1 MVDDSLIAEP
11 HASDAEVAPGAPAPG
26 TAAEGAKAKHYTVL
40 ARRYRPQTFAEVIGQ
55 GHVARALTNAIA
67 GGRVA
72 HAYLFTGARGVGKTS
87 TARIFAKA
95 LNCPN
100 SPKEGPNAGVPCN
113 ACEICEAV
121 SEGND
126 VDVLE
131 IDGASNNGVDHIRDL
146 RGNVT
151 VKPMRAKFK
160 VYIIDEVH
168 MLSKA
173 AFNALL
179 KTLEEPPS
187 GVKFVFCTTE
197 PNKLPDTI
205 LSRVQRF
212 DFATVHVQNII
223 QRLAAIAEAEGY
235 QVEQSALELV
245 ARRAAGS
252 MRDSQSLFDQLL
264 SFGGETITADEVH
277 RLFGT
282 ASDDRLVTLV
292 GYCVNGDPARALGEL
307 EAAIG
312 DGVQLDELIDQLVGY
327 LRDLMILAA
336 GADGVPLMGVSEEHR
351 TALTEQARDWGVQT
365 TLAAVQLL
373 SEAKLRMQR
382 VTFGR
387 ALAEAALV
395 RAATLGDLDD
405 LANLAATLRDGGPP
419 AGAAPT
425 RRPARPAPQPQRSEV
440 PRRAEPVTP
449 RPRGASALREENE
462 PAGGESQKNEPAKPV
477 HVGSSPADPV
487 PAAESPAA
495 ESPAAESPAG
505 ESPESESPPVV
516 AVKPGNEAAL
526 LARLK
531 EEIGTGNALTGVRE
545 SSALAILGPDR
556 VELRFPDALKV
567 AADRCEAKRSAVEAA
582 LRATVGRPVSF
593 TVALD
598 APPANGAAKQEPTEK
613 RDASRPEPVDPED
626 IADPF
631 VRRAVDLFEA
641 RQVTSQPLPP
651 AAQAVPD

>member
-1 MVDDSLIAEP
+1 MADDPLLADPLLEDPSHREGA
-11 HASDAEVAPGAPAPG
+11 DAPAAVG
-26 TAAEGAKAKHYTVL
+26 GNGRGGAKHYTVL

-67 GGRVA
+67 AGRVA

-100 SPKEGPNAGVPCN
+100 APKEGPNAGVPCN
-113 ACEICEAV
+113 QCEICDAV

-151 VKPMRAKFK
+151 VKPMRARYK

-179 KTLEEPPS
+179 KTLEEPPA

-235 QVEQSALELV
+235 EVEQPALELV

-264 SFGGETITADEVH
+264 SFGGAKITAEEVH

-282 ASDDRLVTLV
+282 ASDDRLVALV
-292 GYCVNGDPARALGEL
+292 GYCVNGDPAGALAEL

-336 GADGVPLMGVSEEHR
+336 GADGVPLLGVSEEFR
-351 TALTEQARDWGVQT
+351 SALSEQAQDWGVQT

-405 LANLAATLRDGGPP
+405 LAGLAESLRGGGSPSGATAP
-419 AGAAPT
+419 ARNRP
-425 RRPARPAPQPQRSEV
+425 PARPAPRNSPSPSRQEPVAPRPPGAAAIQEERPTPAPAPPPRREEPQAE
-440 PRRAEPVTP
+440 RAEPD
-449 RPRGASALREENE
+449 E
-462 PAGGESQKNEPAKPV
+462 PEAPA
-477 HVGSSPADPV
+477 V
-487 PAAESPAA
+487 PSVPLKA
-495 ESPAAESPAG
+495 
-505 ESPESESPPVV
+505 
-516 AVKPGNEAAL
+516 GNEGL
-526 LARLK
+526 LLSRLK
-531 EEIGTGNALTGVRE
+531 ELIGAGNALTGVRE

-556 VELRFPDALKV
+556 VELRFPAALKV
-567 AADRCEAKRSAVEAA
+567 AAERCEAKRPAVEAA
-582 LRATVGRPVSF
+582 LRTIVGAPVSF
-593 TVALD
+593 AVALD
-598 APPANGAAKQEPTEK
+598 AAPANGAARQEAKPERSA
-613 RDASRPEPVDPED
+613 RDASRPEPVNPDD

-651 AAQAVPD
+651 AAASVPD

>member
-1 MVDDSLIAEP
+1 MADSPLLADP
-11 HASDAEVAPGAPAPG
+11 PLADPVHSDEADPAGAAG
-26 TAAEGAKAKHYTVL
+26 GNGKSGGKHYTVL

-67 GGRVA
+67 AGRVA

-100 SPKEGPNAGVPCN
+100 APKDGPNAGVPCN
-113 ACEICEAV
+113 HCEICEAV

-151 VKPMRAKFK
+151 VKPMRARFK

-179 KTLEEPPS
+179 KTLEEPPA

-235 QVEQSALELV
+235 EVEQPALELV

-264 SFGGETITADEVH
+264 SFGGEKITADEVH

-282 ASDDRLVTLV
+282 ASDDRLVALV
-292 GYCVNGDPARALGEL
+292 GCCVNGDPAGALAEL

-336 GADGVPLMGVSEEHR
+336 GADGVPLLGVSEEFR
-351 TALTEQARDWGVQT
+351 PQLAEQAQGWGVQT

-405 LANLAATLRDGGPP
+405 LAGLAESLRGGGPS
-419 AGAAPT
+419 AGAA
-425 RRPARPAPQPQRSEV
+425 AP
-440 PRRAEPVTP
+440 
-449 RPRGASALREENE
+449 
-462 PAGGESQKNEPAKPV
+462 
-477 HVGSSPADPV
+477 
-487 PAAESPAA
+487 
-495 ESPAAESPAG
+495 
-505 ESPESESPPVV
+505 
-516 AVKPGNEAAL
+516 
-526 LARLK
+526 
-531 EEIGTGNALTGVRE
+531 
-545 SSALAILGPDR
+545 
-556 VELRFPDALKV
+556 
-567 AADRCEAKRSAVEAA
+567 
-582 LRATVGRPVSF
+582 GR
-593 TVALD
+593 
-598 APPANGAAKQEPTEK
+598 N
-613 RDASRPEPVDPED
+613 R
-626 IADPF
+626 
-631 VRRAVDLFEA
+631 
-641 RQVTSQPLPP
+641 
-651 AAQAVPD
+651 

>member
-1 MVDDSLIAEP
+1 MADDSLIADP
-11 HASDAEVAPGAPAPG
+11 PANPP
-26 TAAEGAKAKHYTVL
+26 AAGGAKHYTVL

-67 GGRVA
+67 AGRVA

-87 TARIFAKA
+87 AARIFAKA

-100 SPKEGPNAGVPCN
+100 SPREGPDAGVPCN
-113 ACEICEAV
+113 ACEICRAV
-121 SEGND
+121 SEGHD

-151 VKPMRAKFK
+151 VKPMRARFK

-179 KTLEEPPS
+179 KTLEEPPG

-197 PNKLPDTI
+197 PTKLPDTI

-223 QRLAAIAEAEGY
+223 QRLAAIAEAEGFDVD
-235 QVEQSALELV
+235 QAALELV

-264 SFGGETITADEVH
+264 SFGGHGEENPRITADEVH

-282 ASDDRLVTLV
+282 ASDDRLVSLV
-292 GYCVNGDPARALGEL
+292 GRCVAGDPAGALGEL
-307 EAAIG
+307 DAAIG
-312 DGVQLDELIDQLVGY
+312 EGVQLDELVDQLVGY
-327 LRDLMILAA
+327 LRDLMVLSA
-336 GADGVPLMGVSEEHR
+336 GADGVPLLGVGEDCR
-351 TALTEQARDWGVQT
+351 AALSEQAQVWGVQT

-405 LANLAATLRDGGPP
+405 LAGLAASLRGGGGPP
-419 AGAAPT
+419 A
-425 RRPARPAPQPQRSEV
+425 ARPQTPRPPSARPPGNRPERNGAPAKPSRPV
-440 PRRAEPVTP
+440 PGRNGAGSSHEMPVTP
-449 RPRGASALREENE
+449 RPGRASALRAPTEASTPEPDPTPE
-462 PAGGESQKNEPAKPV
+462 PAAPA
-477 HVGSSPADPV
+477 V
-487 PAAESPAA
+487 PLEA
-495 ESPAAESPAG
+495 
-505 ESPESESPPVV
+505 
-516 AVKPGNEAAL
+516 GNEVAL

-531 EEIGTGNALTGVRE
+531 AAAEGGNLPTGIRDVSR
-545 SSALAILGPDR
+545 LAISGPNR
-556 VELRFPDALKV
+556 VELRFPAALK
-567 AADRCEAKRSAVEAA
+567 AAAERCDAKRPAVDAA
-582 LRATVGRPVSF
+582 LRAIVGGPATF
-593 TVALD
+593 TTALD
-598 APPANGAAKQEPTEK
+598 APPKQAAAEPA
-613 RDASRPEPVDPED
+613 RDASRPEPVDPASL
-626 IADPF
+626 ADPF
-631 VRRAVDLFEA
+631 VRRAAELFEA
-641 RQVTSQPLPP
+641 RQITAQPLPP
-651 AAQAVPD
+651 EPAPATD

>member
-1 MVDDSLIAEP
+1 MADEALIAEEDDS
-11 HASDAEVAPGAPAPG
+11 HAKPQAG
-26 TAAEGAKAKHYTVL
+26 KAKHYTVL

-67 GGRVA
+67 AGRVA

-95 LNCPN
+95 LNCPDA
-100 SPKEGPNAGVPCN
+100 PKDGPDAGVPCN
-113 ACEICEAV
+113 ACDICAAV

-151 VKPMRAKFK
+151 VKPMRARYK

-179 KTLEEPPS
+179 KTLEEPPG

-212 DFATVHVQNII
+212 DFATVGVQNII
-223 QRLAAIAEAEGY
+223 QRLAAIAEAEGFEVD
-235 QVEQSALELV
+235 QPALELV

-264 SFGGETITADEVH
+264 SFGGASITADEVH

-282 ASDDRLVTLV
+282 ASDDRLISLI
-292 GYCVNGDPARALGEL
+292 GRCVDGDPAGALREL
-307 EAAIG
+307 EGAIG
-312 DGVQLDELIDQLVGY
+312 DGVQLDELVDQLVGL
-327 LRDLMILAA
+327 LRDLMVLAA
-336 GADGVPLMGVSEEHR
+336 GADGVPLLGVAEDCREELSIR
-351 TALTEQARDWGVQT
+351 AQAWGVQT
-365 TLAAVQLL
+365 TLAALQLI

-405 LANLAATLRDGGPP
+405 LADLAESLKSGGPP
-419 AGAAPT
+419 SNGATP
-425 RRPARPAPQPQRSEV
+425 RPPRPASRPAPNRNGAKPASSS
-440 PRRAEPVTP
+440 VTP
-449 RPRGASALREENE
+449 RPGRASVLREEPKKEAPTPPSVEIEE
-462 PAGGESQKNEPAKPV
+462 PAAPTVPLEPGREGE
-477 HVGSSPADPV
+477 
-487 PAAESPAA
+487 
-495 ESPAAESPAG
+495 
-505 ESPESESPPVV
+505 
-516 AVKPGNEAAL
+516 L

-531 EEIGTGNALTGVRE
+531 AAAETGNLPTGVRE
-545 SSALAILGPDR
+545 ISAVAFSGPNR
-556 VELRFPDALKV
+556 VELRFPAALKA
-567 AADRCEAKRSAVEAA
+567 AADRCEAKRPALDAA
-582 LRATVGRPVSF
+582 LRTIVGGPATF
-593 TVALD
+593 TTALD
-598 APPANGAAKQEPTEK
+598 EPAEKSVERPDRDPARPAA
-613 RDASRPEPVDPED
+613 VDPDD

-631 VRRAVDLFEA
+631 VRRAAELFEA
-641 RQVTSQPLPP
+641 RQITARPLPRSG
-651 AAQAVPD
+651 